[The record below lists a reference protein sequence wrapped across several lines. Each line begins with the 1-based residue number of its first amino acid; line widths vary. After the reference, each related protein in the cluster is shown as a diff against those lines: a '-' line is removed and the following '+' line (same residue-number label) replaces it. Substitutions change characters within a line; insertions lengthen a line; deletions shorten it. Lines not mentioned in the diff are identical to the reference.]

1 MYLNGL
7 DTLGRF
13 TGVRGQNARFD
24 KTNNL
29 FSYNRSPNSVEH
41 SSIKYGDGPY
51 RSMYIPNQLGEAIK
65 AKTPM
70 KAFVCVNNDPNN
82 MHMIEFE
89 EMANDGKFT
98 FSVGYNYYGLTIF
111 QKGVNN
117 DNKVIAVFFDKL
129 YEKDCKIYRL
139 KKAGTNQY
147 ITNDMFNTTK
157 TDSYIFI
164 TANQPTIDHLNKT
177 PLKTVWTE
185 IQDVLAHKEDYEAY
199 REY

>member
-117 DNKVIAVFFDKL
+117 DNKVIAVFFDKIVIPRSFSKAVL
-129 YEKDCKIYRL
+129 SIIRSANLAFSRKIPL
-139 KKAGTNQY
+139 
-147 ITNDMFNTTK
+147 FFTK
-157 TDSYIFI
+157 FQKTILIFI
-164 TANQPTIDHLNKT
+164 P
-177 PLKTVWTE
+177 
-185 IQDVLAHKEDYEAY
+185 
-199 REY
+199 